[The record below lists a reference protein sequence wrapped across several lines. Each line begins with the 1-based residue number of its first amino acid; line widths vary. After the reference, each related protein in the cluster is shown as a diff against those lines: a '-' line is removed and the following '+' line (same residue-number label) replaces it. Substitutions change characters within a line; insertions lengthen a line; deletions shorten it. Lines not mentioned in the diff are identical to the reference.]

1 MKAWDERHRREAL
14 RRTYEIAAE
23 MAYEGRHR
31 FAWWIQPSGDSGQ
44 ELEYS
49 SEQEWRDLLK
59 GEDRSTGSGLDAAR
73 IDREVRRI
81 RALAE
86 GRLVRETLYRYVFD
100 LEEEGPVV
108 AAEGATLAEAR
119 REMVLQDLVFEEHR
133 LVRITRIRKA
143 VRL

>member
-1 MKAWDERHRREAL
+1 VKAWDERHRREAL

-73 IDREVRRI
+73 IDREVRRVDG
-81 RALAE
+81 LAT
-86 GRLVRETLYRYVFD
+86 GRLVRETSERYEVAFEPEGTRAPRVTWD
-100 LEEEGPVV
+100 L
-108 AAEGATLAEAR
+108 AR
-119 REMVLQDLVFEEHR
+119 ADAQQWRHGDGQTYA
-133 LVRITRIRKA
+133 VRTRVTRIR
-143 VRL
+143 RRRP